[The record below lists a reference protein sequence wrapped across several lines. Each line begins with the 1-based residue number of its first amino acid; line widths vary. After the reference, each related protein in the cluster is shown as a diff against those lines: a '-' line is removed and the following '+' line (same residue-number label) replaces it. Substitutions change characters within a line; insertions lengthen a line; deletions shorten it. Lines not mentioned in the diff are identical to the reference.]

1 MSANGYASQMNAA
14 LGKIQTLTAELAELR
29 KAHET
34 LVLENAS
41 LQLAIEDLSGLR
53 RENARLRGHVE
64 GLLEGINKALGKQTN
79 G

>member
-1 MSANGYASQMNAA
+1 MSANGYANQMNAA
-14 LGKIQTLTAELAELR
+14 LNKIQTLTTELAELR
-29 KAHET
+29 KAHEA
-34 LVLENAS
+34 LVFENAS
-41 LQLAIEDLSGLR
+41 LQLAIDDLSGLR

>member
-14 LGKIQTLTAELAELR
+14 LDKIQTLTAELAELR

-41 LQLAIEDLSGLR
+41 LQFAIEDLSGLR
-53 RENARLRGHVE
+53 RENAKL
-64 GLLEGINKALGKQTN
+64 KADIQVAISDIRKIVDSL
-79 G
+79 

>member
-1 MSANGYASQMNAA
+1 MSANGYANQMNAA

-34 LVLENAS
+34 LVFENAS

-53 RENARLRGHVE
+53 RENARLRAV
-64 GLLEGINKALGKQTN
+64 IQDAVDSISKVLGTP
-79 G
+79 